1 MNIKDIKNLDKDQI
15 LELLGLE
22 SERSTTSSIL
32 WSLGLVGVGAV
43 VGAGVAL
50 LLAPQTG
57 RELRETMGRKLK
69 NAADDVVTSA
79 RAKVNEAQSQVEKG

>member
-22 SERSTTSSIL
+22 TERSTTSSIL
-32 WSLGLVGVGAV
+32 WTLGLVGIGVVAGAT
-43 VGAGVAL
+43 AAL
-50 LLAPQTG
+50 LLAPQSG
-57 RELRETMGRKLK
+57 RDLRETMGRKIK

-79 RAKVNEAQSQVEKG
+79 RSKVNEAQSQVEKG

>member
-22 SERSTTSSIL
+22 SERSTTSSIV
-32 WSLGLVGVGAV
+32 WTLGLVAIGAIA
-43 VGAGVAL
+43 GAGIAL
-50 LLAPQTG
+50 LLAPQSG
-57 RELRETMGRKLK
+57 RELRETVGRKFK

>member
-22 SERSTTSSIL
+22 SERSTTSSIV
-32 WSLGLVGVGAV
+32 WTLGLVAIGAIA
-43 VGAGVAL
+43 GAGVAL
-50 LLAPQTG
+50 LLAPQSG
-57 RELRETMGRKLK
+57 RELRETVGRKLK

-79 RAKVNEAQSQVEKG
+79 RTKVNEAQSQVEKG